1 MTERLRDADYVAERL
16 GVPRRWVYRAARCG
30 ALPSVRCG
38 RYRRFAER
46 DIERW
51 IEEQRSAA
59 AHQQE
64 GQHGR

>member
-16 GVPRRWVYRAARCG
+16 GVPRSWVYRAARCG
-30 ALPSVRCG
+30 ALPLVRCG

-46 DIERW
+46 DIDRW

-59 AHQQE
+59 SRE
-64 GQHGR
+64 GEHGR

>member
-16 GVPRRWVYRAARCG
+16 GVPRSWVYRA

-51 IEEQRSAA
+51 IEGQRSVAR
-59 AHQQE
+59 HQE
-64 GQHGR
+64 GHRER